1 MNHNTKIIEQL
12 PEMFRKKICRV
23 LKHFLPALNNSA
35 FKVQSKG
42 LQQRH
47 LYRCVV
53 KLAHQKCWA
62 GMSILPVKE
71 LLPWLIQQRE
81 LQKLRDSLAGYSDAG
96 NSIILVGHT
105 NTKVTLEIQI
115 TLSLPRE
122 LALQNSFGM
131 MYISVLSKLLMS
143 CRLGYRT

>member
-1 MNHNTKIIEQL
+1 ML
-12 PEMFRKKICRV
+12 
-23 LKHFLPALNNSA
+23 
-35 FKVQSKG
+35 
-42 LQQRH
+42 
-47 LYRCVV
+47 
-53 KLAHQKCWA
+53 
-62 GMSILPVKE
+62 ILPVRE

-105 NTKVTLEIQI
+105 NTKVTPEIQI

-131 MYISVLSKLLMS
+131 MYISVLSKPLMS
-143 CRLGYRT
+143 CRLGCRTQENFMN